1 MQHEAVRG
9 ILRDA
14 VDVTKEVPPE
24 LRSIAFAK
32 VFELLTNGASIREGD
47 SSASKSPERSK
58 RKEALGKGARRS
70 RNGFGPKQV
79 VIQALENGFFDQPK
93 TIESLA
99 QHLKQDFALTFVSAR
114 LATALA
120 RLVRDGQLRRKQN
133 QEGRYEY
140 QRI

>member
-1 MQHEAVRG
+1 MQHERVRE

-14 VDVTKEVPPE
+14 VDVTKEVPSE
-24 LRSIAFAK
+24 LRSIAFTK
-32 VFELLTNGASIREGD
+32 VFELLTNGGSIREED

-58 RKEALGKGARRS
+58 KKEPLGKGVRRP
-70 RNGFGPKQV
+70 RNGLGPKQV
-79 VIQALENGFFDQPK
+79 VIQSLENSFFDQPK

-140 QRI
+140 QKI